1 MSELENSTD
10 TSEVDNLLNEIET
23 TDQGPTQTEGE
34 PVAAPTQQQ
43 IEEFTFKA
51 GGKEVKANRD
61 QLIQWASRGYEAPNK
76 IGELSEKLKGYT
88 EKEKYWSELEQK
100 FKPVDDYVRAN
111 PQFWDHVQKTYQ
123 QTMAEQQQH
132 LQNNPLLPVIES
144 LKQEMTELKQYK
156 QDLDY
161 QKQDEIYMQE
171 LGTIK
176 KEFNKFD
183 FDTPDID
190 GKTLE
195 YKVLEHAKQNGIKS
209 FKTAFLDL
217 NHSKIISM
225 KEDEIKERLA
235 LDKQSKSKLG
245 ILGISQAP
253 TTRKSDN
260 IKGKSYDDITK
271 DVLAELGLT

>member
-1 MSELENSTD
+1 MSELEQTVDESQD
-10 TSEVDNLLNEIET
+10 VDNLLNEIET
-23 TDQGPTQTEGE
+23 PSGPTETQTET
-34 PVAAPTQQQ
+34 PAPATPAV
-43 IEEFTFKA
+43 EEYMFKA
-51 GGKEVKANRD
+51 GGKDIKATRD
-61 QLIQWASRGYEAPNK
+61 QLLQWASRGYEAPNK
-76 IGELSEKLKGYT
+76 IGELSEKLKGYS

-123 QTMAEQQQH
+123 QTLAEQQQH

-161 QKQDEIYMQE
+161 QKQDEVYMNE

-195 YKVLEHAKQNGIKS
+195 YKVLEHARQNGIKS

-225 KEDEIKERLA
+225 KEDEIKEKLA

-253 TTRKSDN
+253 TTRKSDSV
-260 IKGKSYDDITK
+260 KGKNYDQITR
-271 DVLAELGLT
+271 EIIEEMGLT